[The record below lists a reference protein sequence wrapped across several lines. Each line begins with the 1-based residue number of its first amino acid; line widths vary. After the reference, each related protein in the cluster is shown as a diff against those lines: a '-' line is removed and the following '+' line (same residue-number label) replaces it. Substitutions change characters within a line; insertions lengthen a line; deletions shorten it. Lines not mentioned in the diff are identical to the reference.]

1 MKNDNLEKKL
11 WQSVQEIRSRYDYDI
26 NQFTIDLF
34 DEIEL
39 RINDMEELGVDITIG
54 SLCYKTDTILEIINP
69 NTTDYFAVRDLNE
82 MLNEYY
88 NVIC

>member
-11 WQSVQEIRSRYDYDI
+11 WQSVQEIRSQYEYDI

-39 RINDMEELGVDITIG
+39 RINDMEEIGVDITIG
-54 SLCYKTDTILEIINP
+54 SLCYKTDTILEIIKP
-69 NTTDYFAVRDLNE
+69 TTTDYFAVRDLNK

-88 NVIC
+88 NKI